1 MKETQML
8 SFIFIQ
14 KLLLTLF
21 YFDPYKIYF
30 KAHVVII
37 ASFVSLKTKFLKN

>member
-1 MKETQML
+1 MQETQIL

-14 KLLLTLF
+14 KLLLTSF

-30 KAHVVII
+30 KAHVVTVVLLL
-37 ASFVSLKTKFLKN
+37 ALKPS